1 MASGPGIRY
10 AQRMIRVKRAAAVLL
25 FASAAATRLQAA
37 SPPPPELH
45 SEWMAEPL
53 ADLPVDLPKTRI
65 VLHHTE
71 AFVSDE
77 QKRLT
82 GTASWAAAVKHARA
96 AQSHHKHIR
105 GWKDIGYHY
114 LIDWE
119 GRVLEGRPVDR
130 LGAHVENRNTGAI
143 GVVLM
148 GNLSRQR
155 STEKQLA
162 SLRALLKWLMY
173 MHQIPADR
181 ITGHYQNKR
190 TTCPGTFLNNAWNEQ
205 GLPNYVQIQPMKT
218 RR

>member
-1 MASGPGIRY
+1 MA
-10 AQRMIRVKRAAAVLL
+10 ARVMLAAVLL
-25 FASAAATRLQAA
+25 FASAFPALLQAA
-37 SPPPPELH
+37 SPLPPEIR
-45 SEWMAEPL
+45 SDWMIEPL
-53 ADLPVDLPKTRI
+53 AELPVDLPKTRI

-82 GTASWAAAVKHARA
+82 GAASWAASVKHARS
-96 AQSHHKHIR
+96 AQNFHKHIR

-130 LGAHVENRNTGAI
+130 MGAHVENKNTGAI

-155 STEKQLA
+155 PTEKQLA

-173 MHQIPADR
+173 TYEIPADR
-181 ITGHYQNKR
+181 ITGHYQNKK
-190 TTCPGTFLNNAWNEQ
+190 TTCPGTFLNNAWNDD
-205 GLPNYVQIQPMKT
+205 GVPKYVQIQPLKT
-218 RR
+218 KRR